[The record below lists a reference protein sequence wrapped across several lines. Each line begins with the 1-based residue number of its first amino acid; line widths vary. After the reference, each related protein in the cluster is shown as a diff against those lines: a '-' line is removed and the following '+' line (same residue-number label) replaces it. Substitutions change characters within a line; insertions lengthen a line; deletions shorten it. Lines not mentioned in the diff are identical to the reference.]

1 LGGKTDRLSFKE
13 DAGASVTDVRGQRG
27 ISATGAMAT
36 QCALIGDRVV
46 RGADVMTSGDQAD
59 RRAVPWQRPR
69 AVKAVGIAPEGQVP
83 FVPNEAEMKAGIEAA
98 QRVDIASENTEND
111 KG

>member
-1 LGGKTDRLSFKE
+1 
-13 DAGASVTDVRGQRG
+13 
-27 ISATGAMAT
+27 
-36 QCALIGDRVV
+36 
-46 RGADVMTSGDQAD
+46 MTSGDQVD

-83 FVPNEAEMKAGIEAA
+83 FVPSEAEMEAGIEAA
-98 QRVDIASENTEND
+98 QRVDIAAERAEND